1 MSKMTVSKIAA
12 LAASMMLAAL
22 SLPAMAAEEGL
33 CDKNLTLNYVVAPE
47 VTPQLV
53 EFWRNIYGAREV
65 RVEVPGEGYTKE
77 FNRYRLRVLV
87 NEGKKLSSLSCG

>member
-65 RVEVPGEGYTKE
+65 RVEVPCEGYTKE
-77 FNRYRLRVLV
+77 FNSYRLRVLV

>member
-1 MSKMTVSKIAA
+1 MSKTTVSKSAA
-12 LAASMMLAAL
+12 LAASMMLAAF

-53 EFWRNIYGAREV
+53 ELWRNTYGAREV
-65 RVEVPGEGYTKE
+65 RVEVPGQGYTKE
-77 FNRYRLRVLV
+77 FNSFRLRVSVSEDKTLQY
-87 NEGKKLSSLSCG
+87 LACG